1 MPASTTPAPSEKA
14 FANAGTEG
22 GTCGADTRVCGIDT
36 RVDAGPYP
44 ATALARERD
53 HGYAPA
59 RQTEPRAHAGAL
71 DFGFYRVHH
80 GGLLQRVARRETI
93 RRHQLHTRRHQREIA
108 AQGDLYGDFPRSGV
122 DQLDVDLLPIGGA
135 RGSSVQVDRVA
146 GDLQQ
151 VRRTADG

>member
-22 GTCGADTRVCGIDT
+22 GTCGIDTRVCGIDTRVCGIDT

-44 ATALARERD
+44 VTALARERD

-71 DFGFYRVHH
+71 DFGFYRVHG
-80 GGLLQRVARRETI
+80 GGLLQRVARRAT
-93 RRHQLHTRRHQREIA
+93 
-108 AQGDLYGDFPRSGV
+108 
-122 DQLDVDLLPIGGA
+122 
-135 RGSSVQVDRVA
+135 DRKSP
-146 GDLQQ
+146 
-151 VRRTADG
+151 